1 MSKVFLLFLVSVFS
15 TPLFSAD
22 EVKVEVTALVQRI
35 VGTVTLD
42 GKLLKTRD
50 IIDKPGMLVTG
61 VKSLIQFQV
70 PKWNNQISI
79 GPSSQ
84 MMLNFTADKK
94 YTLEEGTCR
103 WKSALTAAAS
113 EWSEGKA
120 KAKIHTKYVAFGIR
134 GTDFLL
140 KVKRFSLFNET
151 EIIMFEGSVSME
163 NIDDPTNS
171 VIVSKGQWA
180 GLGGRYGKKI
190 NPPLELPQSIL
201 DSTILH
207 VGIE

>member
-1 MSKVFLLFLVSVFS
+1 MFKVLLLLLSIFVFS

-22 EVKVEVTALVQRI
+22 EVTALVQRI
-35 VGTVTLD
+35 VGTVTID
-42 GKLLKTRD
+42 GQLLKIGDT
-50 IIDKPGMLVTG
+50 INKPGMLVTAE
-61 VKSLIQFQV
+61 KSLIQFKV
-70 PKWNNQISI
+70 AKWNNQISI

-103 WKSALTAAAS
+103 WRSALTDAAN
-113 EWSEGKA
+113 EWGKG
-120 KAKIHTKYVAFGIR
+120 KAKIHTKNIAMGIR

-140 KVKRFSLFNET
+140 KRFSLFNET
-151 EIIMFEGSVSME
+151 EIIMFDGSVSMD

-171 VIVSKGQWA
+171 VIVRKGQWG

-190 NPPLELPQSIL
+190 NPPLDLPQSVL
-201 DSTILH
+201 DSSILH